1 MDIDGRLEV
10 DLKLG
15 SADHGPVMNEIPST
29 SSSGGSRQSIDEA
42 EIARFAALAD
52 DWWNPDGSMGPLH
65 RINPTRIAFIRDQ
78 ACAHFGRDVEAERPL
93 DGVSLVDVGCGAG
106 LLSEPMARLGA
117 AVVGIDA
124 AAENIAAARRH
135 GGGLNI
141 DYRHGTAEDLAA
153 SHERFDMVLAMEIV
167 EHVANRAAF
176 LASVSALVAPGGLIF
191 LATLNRTAKSFAL
204 AIVGAEYLLGWLP
217 RGTHR
222 WDKFSRPA
230 EIARELRREGLQI
243 RQITGVGY
251 DLFRDTWSL
260 TSDPSVNYMMVG
272 FRP

>member
-1 MDIDGRLEV
+1 M
-10 DLKLG
+10 KLG
-15 SADHGPVMNEIPST
+15 SADHVQAMIENSCPSPGNGPP
-29 SSSGGSRQSIDEA
+29 QSIDKT

-52 DWWNPDGSMGPLH
+52 DWWNPDGSMAPLH

-78 ACAHFGRDVEAERPL
+78 TCHHFGRDADAERPL
-93 DGVSLVDVGCGAG
+93 AGVDLVDVGCGAG

-117 AVVGIDA
+117 AVVGVDA

-135 GGGLNI
+135 ARKLDI

-153 SHERFDMVLAMEIV
+153 NGERFDVVLAMEIV
-167 EHVANRAAF
+167 EHVADRPAF
-176 LASVSALVAPGGLIF
+176 LASAAMLVAPSGLII
-191 LATLNRTAKSFAL
+191 LATLNRTARSFAL

-217 RGTHR
+217 RGTHK
-222 WDKFSRPA
+222 WEKFSRPA
-230 EIARELRREGLQI
+230 ELARELRRGGLQI

-260 TSDPSVNYMMVG
+260 TPDPSVNYMMVG